1 MNIQSELYEKSLIR
15 NRSKEKALNKSNHIT
30 LLFFV
35 NLNLIAQ
42 VLTILW
48 ETDNMNN
55 AIFSYIVAY
64 VCLSVARFYSRN
76 FPADRHN
83 FYNFLFPNL
92 QDPNSGNTPYL
103 DHCLPLTAYIQ

>member
-1 MNIQSELYEKSLIR
+1 MKIQEIWLNIQSELYEKSLIR

-55 AIFSYIVAY
+55 AIFS
-64 VCLSVARFYSRN
+64 
-76 FPADRHN
+76 
-83 FYNFLFPNL
+83 
-92 QDPNSGNTPYL
+92 
-103 DHCLPLTAYIQ
+103 

>member
-1 MNIQSELYEKSLIR
+1 MLTPRMADREESEFEKYKNQNINIQEIWMNIQSELYEKSLIR

-55 AIFSYIVAY
+55 AIFS
-64 VCLSVARFYSRN
+64 
-76 FPADRHN
+76 
-83 FYNFLFPNL
+83 
-92 QDPNSGNTPYL
+92 
-103 DHCLPLTAYIQ
+103 

>member
-35 NLNLIAQ
+35 NLNLTAQ
-42 VLTILW
+42 VLTNLW

-55 AIFSYIVAY
+55 AIFS
-64 VCLSVARFYSRN
+64 
-76 FPADRHN
+76 
-83 FYNFLFPNL
+83 
-92 QDPNSGNTPYL
+92 
-103 DHCLPLTAYIQ
+103 